1 MSEKGS
7 EGVKNNKE
15 IVIHKEGGS
24 MTQFQCPMLNAT
36 NYTIWSIRIKTI
48 LKANGLWD
56 MIEPSANTQTDEKKD
71 MTATAY
77 LFQALPEEMIIQIAN
92 CKSAKKIWD
101 ALKTRNVGV
110 DRVQKARLQTLKTEF
125 EMLKMEEDSIDSF
138 TAKLN
143 GIVTKASNLGTIYDQ
158 PTLVRKLLSSVP
170 KKFVQIAATI
180 EQFTDLEVTT
190 LDEIIGRL
198 KAFEERTSLLNEDSE
213 NNQGKLLFSQYDNK
227 SSQGRRFERRRFNSS
242 QRNKGN
248 FRQEEENESQINFR
262 KNNSDDVE
270 RKRNSRNQNKVEF
283 DINKVRCYNCNN
295 FGHYA
300 SDCRKSNHGGKQANL
315 VQEEQEDDEPTL
327 LMLQIDDSDTQKIYE
342 DIEEYVHVKEDRN
355 KKDKIQFP
363 KIGGGDYLMFDV
375 LEVVGSVQVDDV
387 VPGQDVGHGG
397 VHEHDDDDLE
407 ENEYG
412 EGDLQIDH
420 LDQLAD
426 DTFDNGVPAD
436 RSGEVIA
443 NVAEGDAEDIDR
455 VVFAAH

>member
-1 MSEKGS
+1 MTGQHGLFKSLNEEKRT
-7 EGVKNNKE
+7 VK
-15 IVIHKEGGS
+15 IG
-24 MTQFQCPMLNAT
+24 
-36 NYTIWSIRIKTI
+36 
-48 LKANGLWD
+48 NGK
-56 MIEPSANTQTDEKKD
+56 S
-71 MTATAY
+71 
-77 LFQALPEEMIIQIAN
+77 IQIEG
-92 CKSAKKIWD
+92 
-101 ALKTRNVGV
+101 R
-110 DRVQKARLQTLKTEF
+110 
-125 EMLKMEEDSIDSF
+125 
-138 TAKLN
+138 
-143 GIVTKASNLGTIYDQ
+143 GT
-158 PTLVRKLLSSVP
+158 VN
-170 KKFVQIAATI
+170 
-180 EQFTDLEVTT
+180 LEVGMNKQKT
-190 LDEIIGRL
+190 LDEVQYARALGYNL
-198 KAFEERTSLLNEDSE
+198 VSVGQLMKAEYTLIFDDNACTIKHNASGKQMCKVEMAE
-213 NNQGKLLFSQYDNK
+213 NNVFPLHVKRLYDEHATFTAEK
-227 SSQGRRFERRRFNSS
+227 PSESTLWHL
-242 QRNKGN
+242 
-248 FRQEEENESQINFR
+248 RQEEENESQINFR

-327 LMLQIDDSDTQKIYE
+327 LMLQIDDSDTQKICE
-342 DIEEYVHVKEDRN
+342 DIEEYVHVKEDGN

-375 LEVVGSVQVDDV
+375 LEDVGSVQVDDV